1 LADRHELPPERLAR
15 WLDRWAAAH
24 GPLARTTGDAESVTF
39 TGADGA
45 TVECRP
51 VIGGLP
57 AGVDVAGLLAHVAR
71 DRVVGVLLVRLGAH
85 AAGVFEGDALVASK
99 VDRRLVHGRNRAGG
113 QSQRRFERR
122 RAGQARRSLQAA
134 ADVAGRLLL
143 PHAAQL
149 DAVVGGG
156 DRGAVA
162 EVLADRR
169 LAPLAALA
177 VEQIVDVP
185 EPRLEVLQ
193 AMPARFRAT
202 VVIAR
207 EPG

>member
-1 LADRHELPPERLAR
+1 MAERFELPPDRLAR
-15 WLDRWAAAH
+15 WLERWTAVHGPIAAA
-24 GPLARTTGDAESVTF
+24 AGDAAGVTF
-39 TGADGA
+39 TAADGA

-51 VIGGLP
+51 LIGGLAP
-57 AGVDVAGLLAHVAR
+57 AADAAALLAHVGR

-85 AAGVFEGDALVASK
+85 AAGIFEGDALVASK

-122 RAGQARRSLQAA
+122 RAGQARQSLQAA
-134 ADVAGRLLL
+134 ADLAARLLL
-143 PHAAQL
+143 PQAARL

-156 DRGAVA
+156 DRGAVT

-177 VEQIVDVP
+177 VEPVVDVP
-185 EPRLEVLQ
+185 EPRLDVLRS
-193 AMPARFRAT
+193 MPARLRST